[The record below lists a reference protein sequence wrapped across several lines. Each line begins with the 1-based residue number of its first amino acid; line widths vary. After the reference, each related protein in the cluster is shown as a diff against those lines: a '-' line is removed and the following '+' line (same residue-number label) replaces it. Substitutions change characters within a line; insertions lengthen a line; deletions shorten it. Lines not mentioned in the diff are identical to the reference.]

1 MHQPIKELLT
11 EAWDPAIPDLATL
24 SPIEVA
30 RVMNE
35 ADKTVAL
42 AVESVLEEIGEA
54 IATITQALSHGG
66 RLLYVGAGTSG
77 RLGILD
83 AAECPPTFN
92 TDPALVQA
100 VIAGGSEAVFSAKEG
115 AEDDFDQ
122 GGQDLKDAGTTSQ
135 DVVVG
140 ITASGTTPYVLGA
153 LKWARE
159 NRIATVALACN
170 QASGIELWSDITI
183 ALDTGPEVL
192 MGSTRLKAGSA
203 QKMVLN
209 MLSTGVM
216 VGLGK
221 TFRNLMVDM
230 RPTNEKLKDRAIR
243 IVSLASGVSLEKA
256 GALLEEA
263 QGESKVAI
271 AMALWEVSGSE
282 ARVRLSELG
291 GILSKATPSRQQKG
305 G

>member
-11 EAWDPAIPDLATL
+11 EAWDPAIPDLARL
-24 SPIEVA
+24 SPLEVA

-42 AVESVLEEIGEA
+42 AVESVLKEIGEA
-54 IATITQALSHGG
+54 IASITQALSNGG
-66 RLLYVGAGTSG
+66 HLFYVGAGTSG

-92 TDPALVQA
+92 TDPTLVQA
-100 VIAGGSEAVFSAKEG
+100 LIAGGPEAVFSAKEG

-122 GGQDLKDAGTTSQ
+122 GAQDLKNAGAISP
-135 DVVVG
+135 DVIVG

-159 NRIATVALACN
+159 NHIATVAIACN

-243 IVSLASGVSLEKA
+243 IVSLASEVSLEKA
-256 GALLEEA
+256 SVLLDQA

-271 AMALWEVSGSE
+271 AMALWEVSSTE
-282 ARVRLSELG
+282 ARVRLKESG
-291 GILSKATPSRQQKG
+291 GVLSKSTPNR
-305 G
+305 

>member
-1 MHQPIKELLT
+1 
-11 EAWDPAIPDLATL
+11 
-24 SPIEVA
+24 
-30 RVMNE
+30 
-35 ADKTVAL
+35 
-42 AVESVLEEIGEA
+42 
-54 IATITQALSHGG
+54 
-66 RLLYVGAGTSG
+66 
-77 RLGILD
+77 
-83 AAECPPTFN
+83 
-92 TDPALVQA
+92 
-100 VIAGGSEAVFSAKEG
+100 
-115 AEDDFDQ
+115 
-122 GGQDLKDAGTTSQ
+122 
-135 DVVVG
+135 
-140 ITASGTTPYVLGA
+140 
-153 LKWARE
+153 
-159 NRIATVALACN
+159 
-170 QASGIELWSDITI
+170 
-183 ALDTGPEVL
+183 